1 MLSTELYWHIMS
13 IDFSLSPEEIR
24 ILGCLMEKAVTTPDQ
39 YPLTLNA
46 LTNACN
52 QKSSREPVMSLD
64 QGAVARAARQLEDKA
79 LLSTSEGKSNVIKHT
94 QRFCNTLLSE
104 LQFTPAEYAVVCLL
118 MLRGPQTPGELRTRS
133 GRLHVFENNQEVKDV
148 LQALMQQERGPLV
161 ARLALKP
168 GRRDHEYVHLFA
180 GEEIDSVPEETSVVE
195 RFPTI
200 SHRDDR
206 IARLEARVNSLE
218 RALSALAKSLGEEI
232 DLDAN
237 E

>member
-1 MLSTELYWHIMS
+1 MS
-13 IDFSLSPEEIR
+13 IEFPLSPEEIR

-52 QKSSREPVMSLD
+52 QKSNRDPVMSLD
-64 QGAVARAARQLEDKA
+64 QGAVARAARQLEEKA
-79 LLSTSEGKSNVIKHT
+79 LISTSEGKSNVLKHT

-133 GRLHVFENNQEVKDV
+133 GRLHTFENNHEVKDV
-148 LQALMQQERGPLV
+148 LQALTLEERGPLV

-168 GRRDHEYVHLFA
+168 GRRDHEYMHLFA
-180 GEEIDSVPEETSVVE
+180 GEIDSVPEEQNIVE
-195 RFPTI
+195 RSPAI
-200 SHRDDR
+200 SHKGDR
-206 IARLEARVNSLE
+206 LAVLEARVSSLE
-218 RALSALAKSLGEEI
+218 RALSALADSLGEEI
-232 DLDAN
+232 NLDRN

>member
-1 MLSTELYWHIMS
+1 MS
-13 IDFSLSPEEIR
+13 IDLPLAPEEIR

-52 QKSSREPVMSLD
+52 QKSNRDPVMSLD
-64 QGAVARAARQLEDKA
+64 QGAVARAARQLEEKA
-79 LLSTSEGKSNVIKHT
+79 LISTSEGKSNVVKHT

-133 GRLHVFENNQEVKDV
+133 ARLHAFENSQEVKDV
-148 LQALMQQERGPLV
+148 LQALMLEERGPLV

-168 GRRDHEYVHLFA
+168 GRRDHEYMHLFA
-180 GEEIDSVPEETSVVE
+180 GDIDSVPEEQTSVE
-195 RFPTI
+195 RSPAI
-200 SHRDDR
+200 SHKDDR
-206 IARLEARVNSLE
+206 LAVLEARVSSLE
-218 RALSALAKSLGEEI
+218 RALSALADSLGEEI
-232 DLDAN
+232 DLERN

>member
-1 MLSTELYWHIMS
+1 MS
-13 IDFSLSPEEIR
+13 IDFSLSPEELR
-24 ILGCLMEKAVTTPDQ
+24 ILGCLMEKALTTPDQ

-64 QGAVARAARQLEDKA
+64 QGGVARAARQLEEKA
-79 LLSTSEGKSNVIKHT
+79 LISTSEGKSNVVKHT

-133 GRLHVFENNQEVKDV
+133 ARLHAFENNDEVKDV
-148 LQALMQQERGPLV
+148 LQALMQEERGPLV

-168 GRRDHEYVHLFA
+168 GRRDHEYTHLFA
-180 GEEIDSVPEETSVVE
+180 GEIDSVPEEPSVVE
-195 RFPTI
+195 SSPAI
-200 SHRDDR
+200 SHKDDR
-206 IARLEARVNSLE
+206 LARLEARVSSLE
-218 RALSALAKSLGEEI
+218 RALSAFAESLGEEI
-232 DLDAN
+232 NLDAN

>member
-1 MLSTELYWHIMS
+1 MS
-13 IDFSLSPEEIR
+13 IDFSLSPEELR

-64 QGAVARAARQLEDKA
+64 QGAVARAARQLEEKA
-79 LLSTSEGKSNVIKHT
+79 LISTSEGKSNVLKHT

-133 GRLHVFENNQEVKDV
+133 GRLHTFESNEEVKDV
-148 LQALMQQERGPLV
+148 LQALMEEERGPLV

-168 GRRDHEYVHLFA
+168 GRRDHEYMHLFA
-180 GEEIDSVPEETSVVE
+180 GEIDSVSEEPSVVE
-195 RFPTI
+195 RSPAV
-200 SHRDDR
+200 SHKDDR
-206 IARLEARVNSLE
+206 IARLEARVSSLE
-218 RALSALAKSLGEEI
+218 RALSALADSLGEEI

>member
-1 MLSTELYWHIMS
+1 MS
-13 IDFSLSPEEIR
+13 IDFSLSPEELR
-24 ILGCLMEKAVTTPDQ
+24 ILGCLMEKALTTPDQ

-64 QGAVARAARQLEDKA
+64 QGAVARAARQLEEKA
-79 LLSTSEGKSNVIKHT
+79 LISTSEGKSNVVKHT

-133 GRLHVFENNQEVKDV
+133 GRLHAFENNDEVKDV
-148 LQALMQQERGPLV
+148 LQALMQEERGPLV

-168 GRRDHEYVHLFA
+168 GRRDHEYAHLFA
-180 GEEIDSVPEETSVVE
+180 GEIDSVPEEQSVVE
-195 RFPTI
+195 SSPAI
-200 SHRDDR
+200 SHKDDR
-206 IARLEARVNSLE
+206 LARLEARVSSLE
-218 RALSALAKSLGEEI
+218 RALSALAESLGEEI
-232 DLDAN
+232 NLDAN